1 MADKIGAA
9 SIGGITFVSATADA
23 VLAVHTKDAPAAKE
37 LTRAEYAAWDAANPV
52 ASRAD
57 AEAMVKELDA
67 TKIPGAAVFV
77 HVHDPKAPVLSVMV
91 RDEKD
96 KPPPEDW
103 GQLGDTHWPQRK
115 DDVKPDPK
123 PVDDGGGG
131 VVIRG

>member
-1 MADKIGAA
+1 M
-9 SIGGITFVSATADA
+9 
-23 VLAVHTKDAPAAKE
+23 TK
-37 LTRAEYAAWDAANPV
+37 AEYAQWESRNPT
-52 ASRAD
+52 ATAAD

-67 TKIPGAAVFV
+67 AKIPGAAVFV

-91 RDEKD
+91 QDEKD

-103 GQLGDTHWPQRK
+103 WQLGDTHWPQRK

-123 PVDDGGGG
+123 PVDDDGG